1 MGGKKDPKQLESITS
16 MHLFFMRLL
25 LESYVTI
32 VWSGKRGPFKD
43 SLTKDKKCDAV
54 ILDTDWPKLQWTRL
68 LGHIRITLWFSWDQK
83 KESSWSSWPG

>member
-32 VWSGKRGPFKD
+32 V
-43 SLTKDKKCDAV
+43 
-54 ILDTDWPKLQWTRL
+54 
-68 LGHIRITLWFSWDQK
+68 
-83 KESSWSSWPG
+83 